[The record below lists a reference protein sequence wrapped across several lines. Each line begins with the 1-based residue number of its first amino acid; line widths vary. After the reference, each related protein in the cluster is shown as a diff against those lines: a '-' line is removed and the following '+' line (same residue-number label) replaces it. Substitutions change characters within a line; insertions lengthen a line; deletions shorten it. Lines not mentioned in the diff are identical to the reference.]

1 MSLFQPPTNYFKKF
15 TGAKGEVSP
24 RVWIKKFERV
34 SIALGWNDEMK
45 LNNVG
50 LNLEGAPEKWFKN
63 SYEVEKVVRTKDWT
77 LFKTLFIE
85 RFKTRHNLVFLE
97 EKLRTRRQQPQEQ
110 ALDYFDAIT
119 DLINAIQSEDLSNK
133 YSTEEKIKIGVN
145 GLNEF
150 LREKML
156 IIIWEK
162 QFHGE
167 PPLTIEEFEQTLA
180 GYDEILDNLQFNRG
194 QGQIHIQQISKVEGA
209 KPVTEMI
216 VGRLDQLEAKVN
228 KILKQVEEQ
237 DKHSAIWNGRKKTT
251 GDYESRIHHRWAS
264 PAHFNRKMDPQRAA
278 TSHGGLGTLSCLQF
292 CSSDFVTPRTEFR
305 LKGGGNVT
313 VGWGIVKWHCFGWSH
328 SSFTHSLKPCC
339 TVRGVHK
346 VW

>member
-1 MSLFQPPTNYFKKF
+1 MAKPTTMSLFQPPTNYFKKF

-156 IIIWEK
+156 III
-162 QFHGE
+162 
-167 PPLTIEEFEQTLA
+167 
-180 GYDEILDNLQFNRG
+180 
-194 QGQIHIQQISKVEGA
+194 
-209 KPVTEMI
+209 
-216 VGRLDQLEAKVN
+216 
-228 KILKQVEEQ
+228 
-237 DKHSAIWNGRKKTT
+237 
-251 GDYESRIHHRWAS
+251 
-264 PAHFNRKMDPQRAA
+264 
-278 TSHGGLGTLSCLQF
+278 
-292 CSSDFVTPRTEFR
+292 
-305 LKGGGNVT
+305 
-313 VGWGIVKWHCFGWSH
+313 
-328 SSFTHSLKPCC
+328 
-339 TVRGVHK
+339 
-346 VW
+346 